1 VVEKIKKTT
10 MTQFSKFTHP
20 YKIDPKYKQT
30 SAYFCMEFGINQAL
44 KIYSGGL
51 GYLAGSHMRS
61 AYELKQ
67 NLVGVG
73 ILWKYGYY
81 DQIRG
86 GDQSMDVLFQEK
98 TYNFLEDT
106 GIQFGIMVNKHEIRV
121 KAWYLPPDVFG
132 TAPLFFLSTDL
143 PENDYLARTIT
154 HRLYDGNTE
163 TKIAQ
168 YVLLGI
174 GGAKLLELIG
184 HEPEVYHIN
193 EAHALPVAFHL
204 YNKLGSVEEVKKKL
218 VFTTHT
224 PVPAGNEEHNIHL
237 LDKMGFF
244 DQVNLERVRQST
256 GVMSDNFNLT
266 LGALRMSRLSNGVSK
281 LHGKVARE
289 MWGGY
294 DNICPIT
301 HITNSQNKKYW
312 SDKVMDEALAKGDDE
327 ALQARKREMKEELFE
342 EVADQT
348 GKILD
353 PDKLTI
359 VWARRFAAYKRA
371 DLITR
376 DFEQFQRMMA
386 HAKHPI
392 QMIWAGKPYP
402 TDYNAIGTF
411 NHLVKISKEHSN
423 CAVLV
428 GYELELSRKLKRGSD
443 IWLNTPRVTREASGT
458 SGMTAAMNGSINFS
472 TFDGWIP
479 EFAKDKVNSFIIP
492 PVDTSRPLEEQDA
505 EDLKNL
511 LLILKN
517 TVLPLYYE
525 DKEGWAKMMKASM
538 NDVVP
543 FFDSDRMAHDY
554 YEKLYSEE

>member
-525 DKEGWAKMMKASM
+525 DKEGWVKMMKASM
-538 NDVVP
+538 NNVVP

>member
-1 VVEKIKKTT
+1 MSK
-10 MTQFSKFTHP
+10 FSNFTHP
-20 YKIDPKYKQT
+20 YKVDPKYKKA

-61 AYELKQ
+61 AYELRQ

-81 DQIRG
+81 DQIRA
-86 GDQSMDVLFQEK
+86 GDQSMDVLFLEK
-98 TYNFLEDT
+98 TYNYLEDT
-106 GIQFGIMVNKHEIRV
+106 GIQFAVTVNRHEIQV

-132 TAPLFFLSTDL
+132 TAPLFFLSTDI

-154 HRLYDGNTE
+154 HRLYDANTE
-163 TKIAQ
+163 AKIAQ
-168 YVLLGI
+168 YIVLGI
-174 GGAKLLELIG
+174 GGARLLEYLG
-184 HEPEVYHIN
+184 YEPEVYHIN

-204 YNKLGSVEEVKKKL
+204 QNKLGSAEEVKKKL

-224 PVPAGNEEHNIHL
+224 PVPAGNEEHNIHM

-244 DQVNLERVRQST
+244 DQMNLERVRQTT
-256 GVMSDNFNLT
+256 GIMSDSFNLS
-266 LGALRMSRLSNGVSK
+266 LGALRMARLSNGVSK
-281 LHGKVARE
+281 LHGEVARE
-289 MWGGY
+289 MWGGH
-294 DNICPIT
+294 NNTCPIT
-301 HITNSQNKKYW
+301 HITNSQNKKFW
-312 SDKVMDEALAKGDDE
+312 SDKQLDEAFEKEDNE
-327 ALQARKREMKEELFE
+327 ALLARKREMKEELFRI
-342 EVADQT
+342 VADQT

-359 VWARRFAAYKRA
+359 VWARRFAGYKRA

-376 DFEQFQRMMA
+376 DYDQFWRMMNNT
-386 HAKHPI
+386 KHPV

-411 NHLVKISKEHSN
+411 NHLVKISKEFPN
-423 CAVLV
+423 CAVLT
-428 GYELELSRKLKRGSD
+428 GYELELSRQLKRGSD

-458 SGMTAAMNGSINFS
+458 SGMTAAMNGSLNFS

-479 EFAKDKVNSFIIP
+479 EFANNKINSFIIP
-492 PVDTSRPLEEQDA
+492 PVDTSRPLDEQDA
-505 EDLKNL
+505 EDLKNM

-517 TVLPLYYE
+517 DILPRYYE
-525 DKEGWAKMMKASM
+525 QKDKWVKMIRASM
-538 NDVVP
+538 TDVVP
-543 FFDSDRMAHDY
+543 FFDSDRMAAEY
-554 YEKLYSEE
+554 YEKLYNAK